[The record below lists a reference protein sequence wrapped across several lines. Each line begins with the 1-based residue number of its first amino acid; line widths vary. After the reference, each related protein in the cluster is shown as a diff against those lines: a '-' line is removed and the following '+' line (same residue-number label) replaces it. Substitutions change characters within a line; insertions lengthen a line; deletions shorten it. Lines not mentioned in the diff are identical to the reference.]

1 VATDFTA
8 NKSLNITTGFVA
20 SKYTEKLTCTTNEGV
35 YGTSPALA
43 SCTTANGWTGQAAGS
58 DTDTAKK
65 LNTVKHSFAKTED
78 SADLAKATLAIVKTG
93 YKTTLAAVYSKISTA
108 ELMTVTVTDLSVS
121 GAMSLASAAAG
132 AIALAMA
139 F

>member
-1 VATDFTA
+1 MATDFTA
-8 NKSLNITTGFVA
+8 NKSLNITTGFTA
-20 SKYTEKLTCTTNEGV
+20 SKYIEKLSCTTNEGIW
-35 YGTSPALA
+35 GISPALA
-43 SCTTANGWTGQAAGS
+43 SCTAANGWTGQAAGS

-65 LNTVKHSFAKTED
+65 LNTVKHSFANTETT
-78 SADLAKATLAIVKTG
+78 ADLAKASLAIVKTG

-108 ELMTVTVTDLSVS
+108 ELMIATVSDLT

>member
-1 VATDFTA
+1 MATDFTA

-20 SKYTEKLTCTTNEGV
+20 SKYTEKLTCTTNEGIW
-35 YGTSPALA
+35 GTSPALA
-43 SCTTANGWTGQAAGS
+43 SCTAANGWTGQAAGS
-58 DTDTAKK
+58 DTDTTKK
-65 LNTVKHSFAKTED
+65 INTVKHSFANTETT
-78 SADLAKATLAIVKTG
+78 ADLAKASLAIVKTG

-108 ELMTVTVTDLSVS
+108 ELMIATVSDLS